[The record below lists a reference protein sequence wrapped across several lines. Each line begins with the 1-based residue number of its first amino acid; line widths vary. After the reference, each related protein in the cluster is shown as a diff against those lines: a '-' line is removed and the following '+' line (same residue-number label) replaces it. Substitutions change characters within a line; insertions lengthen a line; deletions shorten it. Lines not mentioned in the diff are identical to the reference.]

1 MESSAN
7 PSGVSC
13 DRRRALYGP
22 PELRAPDGRAGNRGL
37 AELNFRLAT
46 WHRAIGPAVFAVG
59 LTTALVP
66 AGAQTTGNAAATPDA
81 APAAAPAITGPAQPV
96 SAQPA
101 HSVPTP
107 PNAAPERPQ
116 TPASGAAAATAPA
129 AAPATLAS
137 PAPPD
142 LAPRFV
148 PPPLPAATGT
158 VAAIK
163 VVGNQRIEASTI
175 ESYMVLRAGD
185 PFDPA
190 AMDRSL
196 KTLYATGLFS
206 DVRLTREGDTLV
218 VHVQENPI
226 INRVAIE
233 GNHQLP
239 TKDLLPE
246 LEDKPRGV
254 FTAAAAEHDRQ
265 RILDLYAR
273 RGYYATTVTPKII
286 KQPENRVDVVFEVH
300 DGAASYIGR
309 IAFVGNHAFSES
321 RLKDVIA
328 SRQEVWWNV
337 FTSADIVDP
346 ERLAADREALRRFYL
361 HNGYAE
367 VEVAP
372 PSAELSPNRQSF
384 FVTFTIHEGPRYRI
398 ASVKVASTLPHTD
411 TKLLERKVS
420 IAPGD
425 WYDGDA
431 VAAAAQNL
439 TTTLQD
445 QGYSFVDVKP
455 QIKRDDAKHTVALL
469 FNVGEGPHVY
479 IDRIDITGNT
489 RTEDQVI
496 RREFR
501 VAEGDPL
508 NAALIRATQQRLHDL
523 NFFNNVSIKPQPT
536 NAPDKVDLDVNVNER
551 ATGQLSIGGGYS
563 TDIGA
568 LADIGLS
575 EANFVG
581 TGINASINAIIAQ
594 QEISTDLSLTDPYFL
609 GRNILAGLHIFNVQQ
624 DLQTIAEYDER
635 RTGFSLTAG
644 YNFSDHLRQS
654 WTYSLVFRDVYNV
667 QSTASLFV
675 QDETGGS
682 TLSQLG
688 QILTVDYRDSRLD
701 PHKGYVIHLGT
712 DFAGLGGTVDY
723 VRTKVD
729 GTYYIPL
736 ESILGNRDYGFAIS
750 AGTGYLATLG
760 GRSRIIDNFFLGG
773 DNLRGFATGGAGPH
787 ALTGYNDSLGGSFIW
802 TQSTEFLFPL
812 PVSKDLGL
820 RGRAFVDIGSLT
832 GVQSLVI
839 NGVPVPHTNYAA
851 PRVGAGIGI
860 SWNTPFGLINIDFA
874 EPVVKEPY
882 DQSQFFRFG
891 FGTRF

>member
-1 MESSAN
+1 M
-7 PSGVSC
+7 
-13 DRRRALYGP
+13 
-22 PELRAPDGRAGNRGL
+22 
-37 AELNFRLAT
+37 
-46 WHRAIGPAVFAVG
+46 IGPAVFALG
-59 LTTALVP
+59 LTAAFVAPACAQNAGPATPP
-66 AGAQTTGNAAATPDA
+66 AGS
-81 APAAAPAITGPAQPV
+81 APAASGSAAPPISGPAQPV
-96 SAQPA
+96 TAAPT

-107 PNAAPERPQ
+107 PNATPERPQ
-116 TPASGAAAATAPA
+116 APASGAAAASAPVV
-129 AAPATLAS
+129 AAPAP
-137 PAPPD
+137 PATE
-142 LAPRFV
+142 PRFV
-148 PPPLPAATGT
+148 PPPLPAGTGT

-163 VVGNQRIEASTI
+163 VEGNQRIEASTI
-175 ESYMVLRAGD
+175 ESYMVLRPGD

-206 DVRLTREGDTLV
+206 DVRLTREGNTLV
-218 VHVQENPI
+218 VHVQENPV
-226 INRVAIE
+226 INQVAIE
-233 GNHQLP
+233 GNHQL
-239 TKDLLPE
+239 TSKVLLPE

-254 FTAAAAEHDRQ
+254 FTPAAAEHDRQ

-273 RGYYATTVTPKII
+273 RGYYATTVTPQII
-286 KQPENRVDVVFEVH
+286 KRPENRVDVVFEVH
-300 DGAASYIGR
+300 DGAAAYIGR

-321 RLKDVIA
+321 RLRDVIA
-328 SRQEVWWNV
+328 SRQEVWWNI

-367 VEVAP
+367 VEIAP
-372 PSAELSPNRQSF
+372 PTAELSPDRKSF
-384 FVTFTIHEGPRYRI
+384 FVTFTIHEGPRYRV
-398 ASVKVASTLPHTD
+398 ASVKVATTLPHAD
-411 TKLLERKVS
+411 TKRLEREVP

-431 VAAAAQNL
+431 VAAAAQTL
-439 TTTLQD
+439 TTTLQN

-455 QIKRDDAKHTVALL
+455 EIKRDDAKHTVALL
-469 FNVGEGPHVY
+469 FNVGEGPHIY

-508 NAALIRATQQRLHDL
+508 NAALVRATQQRLHDL
-523 NFFNNVSIKPQPT
+523 NFFNNVTIKAQPT
-536 NAPDKVDLDVNVNER
+536 NQPDKVDLDVNVAER

-563 TDIGA
+563 SDIGA

-575 EANFVG
+575 ESNFVG

-594 QEISTDLSLTDPYFL
+594 QEISTDLSITDPYFL
-609 GRNILAGLHIFNVQQ
+609 GRNILAGLQLFNVQQ
-624 DLQTIAEYDER
+624 DLQTIAEYNER
-635 RTGFSLTAG
+635 RTGFALTAG
-644 YNFSDHLRQS
+644 YNFSDHLRQT
-654 WTYSLVFRDVYNV
+654 WTYSLVFRDVYAV

-675 QDETGGS
+675 QDEAGGS

-688 QILTVDYRDSRLD
+688 QVLTVDYRDSKLD
-701 PHKGYVIHLGT
+701 PHKGYVAHLGT

-723 VRTKVD
+723 IRTKVD

-736 ESILGNRDYGFAIS
+736 ESVLGNPDYGFAIS
-750 AGTGYLATLG
+750 AGTGYLFSLG
-760 GRSRIIDNFFLGG
+760 TRSRIIDNFFLGG

-787 ALTGYNDSLGGSFIW
+787 ALTGFNDSLGGHFIW

-832 GVQSLVI
+832 GVDKLVV
-839 NGVPVPHTNYAA
+839 NGVPVPHTNYAT

-860 SWNTPFGLINIDFA
+860 SWNTPFGLISMDFA
-874 EPVVKEPY
+874 EPVVKQPY
-882 DQSQFFRFG
+882 DQTQFFRFG